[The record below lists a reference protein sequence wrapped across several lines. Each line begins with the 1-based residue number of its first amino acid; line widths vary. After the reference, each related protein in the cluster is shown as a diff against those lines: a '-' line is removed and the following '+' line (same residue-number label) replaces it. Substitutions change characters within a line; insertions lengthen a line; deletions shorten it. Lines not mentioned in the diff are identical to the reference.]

1 MNEYNLDNN
10 TDITNLADYN
20 NINNN
25 NLTDNNLIDNNVNNL
40 RIENNINI
48 NQLTN
53 KINDL
58 YDDAFKS
65 VYQII
70 KNNNEKIITTKNYY
84 LINLDNVSQKTLK
97 ELNDFIIYLDTS
109 YLHLTNDE
117 VEKNKLKIELSK
129 IN

>member
-10 TDITNLADYN
+10 NLTDYN
-20 NINNN
+20 NLNDDNKLNNSN
-25 NLTDNNLIDNNVNNL
+25 SDNNVTNS